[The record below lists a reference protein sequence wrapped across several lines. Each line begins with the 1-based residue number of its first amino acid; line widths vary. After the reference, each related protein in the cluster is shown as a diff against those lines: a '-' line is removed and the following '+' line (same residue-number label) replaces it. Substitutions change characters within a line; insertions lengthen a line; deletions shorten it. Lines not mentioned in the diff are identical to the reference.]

1 MFHLWITTCQ
11 CFLTWRILL
20 VKRWSPAQIK
30 ALLPVSVIRVDQ
42 QLSADTN
49 MTMEMK
55 DIFSKFPLKQLSP
68 FVAFIVIFVYSGVLD
83 RDLECCCDRQ
93 HDYCMSYII
102 LPFFI
107 LFVLHLWKDKNFQ
120 RFCQYTCY
128 CRNCCDIK
136 KQCRFL
142 MVVLYDL
149 SKASFFGL
157 LWVVAVLIDGDWF
170 VCCQNYKS
178 EQYPDLACKDQ
189 EKNITLEERKVVT
202 ELKGLSLVSCCSYK
216 LSVCVSYCDVTLI

>member
-1 MFHLWITTCQ
+1 M
-11 CFLTWRILL
+11 

-30 ALLPVSVIRVDQ
+30 ALLPVTVIRVDQ
-42 QLSADTN
+42 QLSAHTN

-55 DIFSKFPLKQLSP
+55 DVFSKFPLKQLST
-68 FVAFIVIFVYSGVLD
+68 FVAFIVIFVYNGVLD
-83 RDLECCCDRQ
+83 RDLECSCNQQLDHCSE
-93 HDYCMSYII
+93 YMI

-107 LFVLHLWKDKNFQ
+107 LFVLQLWKDKNFQ
-120 RFCQYTCY
+120 RVCQYTC
-128 CRNCCDIK
+128 RIIDR
-136 KQCRFL
+136 RFL
-142 MVVLYDL
+142 MVMLNTII
-149 SKASFFGL
+149 KASFFGL

-189 EKNITLEERKVVT
+189 EKNITLEEWKVVT